1 MNPHSIYFNWHGQ
14 QDFEV
19 GIEGTTYY
27 PKATKDQSINNL
39 FKATDQSRDGAGIE
53 MKSLFF
59 ES

>member
-27 PKATKDQSINNL
+27 AKATKDQSINNW

>member
-1 MNPHSIYFNWHGQ
+1 MNSHSIYFNWLWQ

-39 FKATDQSRDGAGIE
+39 FKATDQIRDGTGIE